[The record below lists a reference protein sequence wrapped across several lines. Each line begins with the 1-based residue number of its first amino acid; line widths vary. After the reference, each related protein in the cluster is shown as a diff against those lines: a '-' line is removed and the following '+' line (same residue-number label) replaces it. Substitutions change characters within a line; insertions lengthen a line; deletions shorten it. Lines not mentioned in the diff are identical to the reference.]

1 MLIRIPH
8 ERRRRRTRLALER
21 VDALERALVGLL
33 SVGLIFAPAIY
44 AWTSWLERA
53 DYRLAP
59 EAQRSAGGFGS
70 AL

>member
-1 MLIRIPH
+1 
-8 ERRRRRTRLALER
+8 LALER